1 MSLSELRE
9 NERTVLLDGDLI
21 YLELI
26 ENFALMDDH
35 CYDVDEVFGLF
46 AKWKGLSDRRRGDVA
61 ADYADILFDKATE
74 SGGDDWATLVCAMET
89 LYKSIDRAI
98 NHQDVRV
105 VHAAYYVDTEC
116 LELILGNSR
125 DDRDH
130 PRVSSISRAYP

>member
-1 MSLSELRE
+1 MYPSELRE
-9 NERTVLLDGDLI
+9 GERKVLIDGYLI
-21 YLELI
+21 YLDLL

-46 AKWKGLSDRRRGDVA
+46 TEWKCLSDRRRGDVA

-74 SGGDDWATLVCAMET
+74 SGADDWATLVCAMET

-98 NHQDVRV
+98 NHQNIRV

-130 PRVSSISRAYP
+130 PRVSSIS